1 MRKREKPV
9 FARFRKQVMYLKL
22 VNNINAHKVNILFQA
37 LQFAKEK
44 IKRLEA
50 KHGL

>member
-9 FARFRKQVMYLKL
+9 FARLRKQVMYLKL
-22 VNNINAHKVNILFQA
+22 VNNINAQKLIFCFKLYS
-37 LQFAKEK
+37 LQREDQKM
-44 IKRLEA
+44 EA